1 MKKPTHSREVEQIC
15 IALERLA
22 ADRTQLIET
31 CRSLNQLD
39 YRLRSRMEALEQ
51 DLMDALNV
59 DDSESLDIQDIGHLR
74 IILQRAD
81 QYNSK
86 PYFEVQY
93 PSYHAVY
100 TARHFLR
107 KPGNKRKIKA
117 AKSRKP

>member
-1 MKKPTHSREVEQIC
+1 MKQTTHSREVEQIC

-39 YRLRSRMEALEQ
+39 NRLRSRMEALEQ

-74 IILQRAD
+74 IILQRVD
-81 QYNSK
+81 KYNSK
-86 PYFEVQY
+86 PYFEVRY
-93 PSYHAVY
+93 PSYSGVY
-100 TARHFLR
+100 TTRHFLR
-107 KPGNKRKIKA
+107 KPGNKRKPK
-117 AKSRKP
+117 KGT